1 MKKLPADFEY
11 LKEMYE
17 DNYFPTFLVDKL
29 RDIIKETV
37 GFLENGN
44 NSKVHVQKE
53 LDRMVLK
60 MNEVQEEFEENGS
73 EIETVARETI
83 ADTLEQ
89 ILKYFEVEIDIEE
102 AIRERDW

>member
-1 MKKLPADFEY
+1 MPADFEY

-17 DNYFPTFLVDKL
+17 DNYFPAFLVDKL
-29 RDIIKETV
+29 TDIIKETV
-37 GFLENGN
+37 RFLETGSH
-44 NSKVHVQKE
+44 SKETIQKE

-60 MNEVQEEFEENGS
+60 MNEVQQEFELNGS

-83 ADTLEQ
+83 ADTIEQ
-89 ILKYFEVEIDIEE
+89 ILKYFKIDIDIEE